1 MPVQTLDVALIDTL
15 FAPDLPE
22 VDEWERRY
30 PRRDLPPGAHVTR
43 FAPSPTG
50 SVHIG
55 GLYVAMVCRDL
66 ARHSGGVY
74 IVRIEDTDQAREV
87 AGALDQF
94 RRAFAFA
101 GLDADESVDAGGDH
115 GPYRQSER
123 EAVYHSYA
131 RHLLRQGRAY
141 LCFATKEEL
150 AGITA
155 RQESLKVPTG
165 YYGEWALWRD
175 ADPADV
181 RTALN
186 EGRDYVVRFR
196 SPNESGRV
204 RFDDAIRGRLEHE
217 ANRNDVVLLKSSA
230 QSPRLP
236 TYHFAHA
243 VDEHLMRVTT
253 VVRGEEWISSVPLHL
268 QLFDALGFTVPTY
281 AHVAPLMKLIPGGK
295 RKLSKRNDPEAGVDF
310 YIDAGYPAPALLRY
324 LRGLANG
331 RLAEVTEAEALATP
345 LVLDQFGTAGP
356 LVDIPKL
363 DDLSAD
369 HVAAMPGADVLREV
383 SAWARTHDPEIGDVL
398 AAEPDLALRAMAVE
412 REGVE
417 NPRKD
422 LKKWSDF
429 RDAYGFFFPQLFTPL
444 SGADD
449 ERVTA
454 AGLPGDAAAA
464 FVRDLVENYVQHAD
478 QAEWF
483 DQIRQAS
490 ARNGFAGSP
499 KEFKKN
505 PDTYI
510 GSIREAAQLVR
521 VAVTG
526 STRSPDLHA
535 ISGAIGTE
543 EFLRRLRPLAG

>member
-1 MPVQTLDVALIDTL
+1 MLDRALIDSL
-15 FAPDLPE
+15 FAADLPE

-30 PRRDLPPGAHVTR
+30 PARELPAGAHVTR

-55 GLYVAMVCRDL
+55 GLYVALVCRDL
-66 ARHSGGVY
+66 ARHSGGRY
-74 IVRIEDTDQAREV
+74 LVRIEDTDQAREV
-87 AGALDQF
+87 PGALDQF
-94 RRAFAFA
+94 RRAFAWA

-123 EAVYHSYA
+123 EAVYHSFA
-131 RHLLRQGRAY
+131 RHLLRAGRAY
-141 LCFATKEEL
+141 LCFATKDEL
-150 AGITA
+150 AALAA

-181 RTALN
+181 RAALDA
-186 EGRDYVVRFR
+186 GRPYVVRFR
-196 SPNESGRV
+196 SPNEAGRV
-204 RFDDAIRGRLEHE
+204 RYQDAIRGRLEHE
-217 ANRNDVVLLKSSA
+217 ANRNDAVLLKSSD

-243 VDEHLMRVTT
+243 VDDHLMRVTT
-253 VVRGEEWISSVPLHL
+253 VVRGEEWLSSVPLHL
-268 QLFDALGFTVPTY
+268 QLFAALEVSPPGY

-295 RKLSKRNDPEAGVDF
+295 RKLSKRHDPEAAVD
-310 YIDAGYPAPALLRY
+310 YYVEAGYPPEAVLHY

-331 RLAEVTEAEALATP
+331 RLMELPEAEALATP

-356 LVDIPKL
+356 LVDLPKL

-369 HVAAMPGADVLREV
+369 HVARMTGPEVVAAV
-383 SAWARTHDPEIGDVL
+383 SAWARGHDPEVADVL
-398 AAEPDLALRAMAVE
+398 AAEPELALRALAVE
-412 REGVE
+412 REGVD

-422 LKKWSDF
+422 LRTWSGF
-429 RDAYGFFFPQLFTPL
+429 RAAYGFFFPQLFTPL
-444 SGADD
+444 SGPDD
-449 ERVTA
+449 ERVVA
-454 AGLPGDAAAA
+454 AGLPGETARP
-464 FVRDLVENYVQHAD
+464 FVADLVAGYRQLED
-478 QAEWF
+478 QGEWF
-483 DQIRQAS
+483 DQIRQTS
-490 ARNGFAGSP
+490 ARHGFAASP
-499 KEFKKN
+499 KEYKKD
-505 PDTYI
+505 PDAYV

-535 ISGAIGTE
+535 ISRAIGAE
-543 EFLRRLRPLAG
+543 EFLRRLRPLA

>member
-1 MPVQTLDVALIDTL
+1 
-15 FAPDLPE
+15 
-22 VDEWERRY
+22 
-30 PRRDLPPGAHVTR
+30 
-43 FAPSPTG
+43 
-50 SVHIG
+50 
-55 GLYVAMVCRDL
+55 MVCRDL
-66 ARHSGGVY
+66 ARHSGGAY
-74 IVRIEDTDQAREV
+74 LVRIEDTDQAREV

-101 GLDADESVDAGGDH
+101 GLDADESVDAGGAY

-123 EAVYHSYA
+123 EALYHSYA
-131 RHLLRQGRAY
+131 RHLLRRGRAY
-141 LCFATKEEL
+141 LCFATKEDL

-155 RQESLKVPTG
+155 RQEALKVPTG

-175 ADPADV
+175 ASPDDV
-181 RTALN
+181 GAALS
-186 EGRDYVVRFR
+186 EGRPYVVRFR
-196 SPNESGRV
+196 SPNEAGRV

-217 ANRNDVVLLKSSA
+217 ANRNDAVILKSSDT
-230 QSPRLP
+230 SPRLP

-268 QLFDALGFTVPTY
+268 QLFAALEVEPPVY

-295 RKLSKRNDPEAGVDF
+295 RKLSKRHDPEAGVDF
-310 YIDAGYPAPALLRY
+310 YIAAGYPPPALLHY

-331 RLAEVTEAEALATP
+331 RLAEMPEEEALAAP

-369 HVAAMPGADVLREV
+369 HVARMPGAEVLREV
-383 SAWARTHDPEIGDVL
+383 ATWARVHDPEIADVL

-422 LKKWSDF
+422 LGKWSDF
-429 RDAYGFFFPQLFTPL
+429 RATYGFFFPQLFAVL
-444 SGADD
+444 SGPDD
-449 ERVTA
+449 ERVTS
-454 AGLPGDAAAA
+454 AGLPGEAARP
-464 FVRDLVENYVQHAD
+464 FVADLVEHYEQRD
-478 QAEWF
+478 EQPDWF
-483 DQIRQAS
+483 EQIRQAS
-490 ARNGFAGSP
+490 ARNGFAPSA

-505 PDTYI
+505 PDAYV

-535 ISGAIGTE
+535 ISQAIGAE